1 MIKTFKEDSIFLNLL
16 IITCIFI
23 ILGYILKHYFFIIL
37 VSIMFYLFSKPIYN
51 LMNSTNE
58 NKNFNAGI
66 SICLINAII
75 FIFIF
80 FAGKVTLLK
89 IYNFIINNFTIDDEM
104 LNKLLLTYYDNL
116 KEKIQFFNFRIS
128 LISKYFLQ
136 NELIRKS
143 AIYTMDGFLSF
154 FIGNIVAYFLLLD
167 KMIIIDIINRIF
179 PDFNTDNMINKISI
193 IKNIFIMQIIFSLI
207 TILATTCAFLLLKI
221 PSPIY
226 LGILCGILDILPYIG
241 MIIVFIP
248 LIILKIKVQ
257 EIFSAITLALVYIS
271 MIFFRQLVEN
281 KIVSD
286 KFNIH
291 PLAMI
296 ICLYIFMKFF
306 GIIGVF
312 VAPLYLISVKEL
324 IFRKG

>member
-1 MIKTFKEDSIFLNLL
+1 
-16 IITCIFI
+16 
-23 ILGYILKHYFFIIL
+23 
-37 VSIMFYLFSKPIYN
+37 MFYLFSKPIYN